1 MNDVSFL
8 IFVSVTILSI
18 TTLLI
23 SNSSQTVLIFLGVL
37 YLSSFLMLLQV
48 WPTGLAFVHLIAG
61 LLSVLVINSLCSQL
75 TWQTEPPRIAMD
87 VLMVV
92 FVGVITF
99 AFAPQL
105 SVYFS
110 ESSEFL
116 IIGFFLFVIGL
127 LQVGTSQDAFRILIS
142 MFIFTLGFQ
151 ILYAPLEGSAL
162 VTALISIIQVV
173 LALVGSR
180 MVIRNKEEIL

>member
-1 MNDVSFL
+1 MSDVSFL
-8 IFVSVTILSI
+8 LLVSVTILSI

-23 SNSSQTVLIFLGVL
+23 SNSSQIVLIFLGVL
-37 YLSSFLMLLQV
+37 YLCSFLLLLQV
-48 WPTGLAFVHLIAG
+48 WPLGLAFVHLITG
-61 LLSVLVINSLCSQL
+61 LLSVLVINSFCSQL

-87 VLMVV
+87 VLMVI

-105 SVYFS
+105 AMYLTAP
-110 ESSEFL
+110 SEFL

-127 LQVGTSQDAFRILIS
+127 LQVGTSQDAFRIFIS
-142 MFIFTLGFQ
+142 MFIFALGFQ

-162 VTALISIIQVV
+162 VTALISIIQIV
-173 LALVGSR
+173 LAFVGSR
-180 MVIRNKEEIL
+180 MVVRNKEEI